1 MVKNLPAMWET
12 WVRSLGWEDP
22 LEKGMATHSS
32 ILSWRIFMDR
42 EAWQAT
48 FHGVAKRQTRLSDFN
63 VNVKLN
69 NITFTLKMLNS
80 NKGNKTTVQVNKIQ
94 GYFKYDNDFH

>member
-1 MVKNLPAMWET
+1 
-12 WVRSLGWEDP
+12 
-22 LEKGMATHSS
+22 
-32 ILSWRIFMDR
+32 MDR